1 MRDGHGGIVVEKGRI
16 VRRLGEMRRREKSLK
31 RGLGSLE
38 QNGVTGFYMG
48 MRERKKLK

>member
-16 VRRLGEMRRREKSLK
+16 VRLGEMRRREKRLK
-31 RGLGSLE
+31 RGLGCLE
-38 QNGVTGFYMG
+38 QNGVSGFYMG